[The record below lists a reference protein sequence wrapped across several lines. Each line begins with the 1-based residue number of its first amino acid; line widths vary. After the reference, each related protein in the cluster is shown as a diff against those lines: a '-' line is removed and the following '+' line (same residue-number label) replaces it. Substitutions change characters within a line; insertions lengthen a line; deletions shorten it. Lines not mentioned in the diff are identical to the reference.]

1 MKIPTAFAI
10 ALLWST
16 LAAAQDRFTVT
27 GTVIPAFLLTR
38 NYGSMPKGIV
48 GYDLTICNATDQE
61 QSVINTQAY
70 QALAASTSQIVPVG
84 SQLLLAQMLGAER
97 KDVLSLATFGLN
109 TAAGM
114 FALLSTSRKLN
125 APTGVKTGVGLASIA
140 LPQFMDYLQSARPA
154 DKLQKYEA
162 DVLPQALVLDS
173 RSCVE
178 KTLFAV
184 ATSPHIKPAAIAF
197 HIK

>member
-1 MKIPTAFAI
+1 
-10 ALLWST
+10 
-16 LAAAQDRFTVT
+16 
-27 GTVIPAFLLTR
+27 TVIPAFLLTR

-84 SQLLLAQMLGAER
+84 SQLLLAQMLGAQR

-109 TAAGM
+109 TGAGV

-125 APTGVKTGVGLASIA
+125 APTGVKTGVGL
-140 LPQFMDYLQSARPA
+140 
-154 DKLQKYEA
+154 
-162 DVLPQALVLDS
+162 
-173 RSCVE
+173 
-178 KTLFAV
+178 
-184 ATSPHIKPAAIAF
+184 
-197 HIK
+197 